1 MPLLTQLLSAH
12 WSEVLV
18 LLMVSARASGLMIS
32 APFWGA
38 RVVPAL
44 VRIVVAVALSVAV
57 YPLVKSAPV
66 SAALPAQPLLG
77 FVLLSL
83 GAELLIGLA
92 MGWAAQILFA
102 GLRLAGQQ
110 IDLKIG
116 LSISS
121 IIDPQEGTQVAVFS
135 AFIELLGALVFFAV
149 NGHHLMIEALFSSYL
164 LFPPGAGVLR
174 IAPALV
180 SSAGAIFAIA
190 LQVSAPVVVG
200 LMLSNII
207 LGIVNRSIPQM
218 NVFIVGQPLQLF
230 LGLLLLIF
238 ALPSLTEFVSRWLA
252 DAGLGLAHFS
262 ASAGGGS

>member
-1 MPLLTQLLSAH
+1 VPPLA
-12 WSEVLV
+12 
-18 LLMVSARASGLMIS
+18 
-32 APFWGA
+32 
-38 RVVPAL
+38 
-44 VRIVVAVALSVAV
+44 RIVVALALSAAV
-57 YPLVKSAPV
+57 YPLVKSAPA
-66 SAALPAQPLLG
+66 SAALPAQPLIG
-77 FVLLSL
+77 FVVLSL
-83 GAELLIGLA
+83 GAELSIGLA

-121 IIDPQEGTQVAVFS
+121 IIDPQEGTQVAIFS
-135 AFIELLGALVFFAV
+135 AFLELLGALVFFAV
-149 NGHHLMIEALFSSYL
+149 NGHHLMIEALFSSYQ
-164 LFPPGAGVLR
+164 LFPPGAGIAR

-180 SSAGAIFAIA
+180 SSASAIFAIA
-190 LQVSAPVVVG
+190 LQVSAPVVLG
-200 LMLSNII
+200 LMLSSII

-238 ALPSLTEFVSRWLA
+238 SLPALAEFVAGWLA
-252 DAGLGLAHFS
+252 SVGLALAPLS

>member
-1 MPLLTQLLSAH
+1 MALLTQLLSAH

-18 LLMVSARASGLMIS
+18 FLMVSARTSGLMLS

-44 VRIVVAVALSVAV
+44 VRLVVALALSAAV

-66 SAALPAQPLLG
+66 SAAVAAQPLLG
-77 FVLLSL
+77 FVMLSL
-83 GAELLIGLA
+83 GAELAIGVA

-116 LSISS
+116 LSIAA
-121 IIDPQEGTQVAVFS
+121 IVDPQEGTQVAVFS
-135 AFIELLGALVFFAV
+135 AFLELLGGLVFFAV
-149 NGHHLMIEALFSSYL
+149 NGHHLMIEALFSSYRM
-164 LFPPGAGVLR
+164 FPPGGGVLQV
-174 IAPALV
+174 APALV

-238 ALPSLTEFVSRWLA
+238 SLPAVTEFVVGWLA
-252 DAGLGLAHFS
+252 DVGLGLPHFPP
-262 ASAGGGS
+262 SAGGGS